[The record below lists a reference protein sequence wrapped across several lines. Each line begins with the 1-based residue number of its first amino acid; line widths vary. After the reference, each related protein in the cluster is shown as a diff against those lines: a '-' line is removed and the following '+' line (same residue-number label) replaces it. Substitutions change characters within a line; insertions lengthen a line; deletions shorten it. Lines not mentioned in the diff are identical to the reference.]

1 MCKNAV
7 FKVSKQFSVLC
18 VGVGGQLGTLS
29 GQHVLSVCQ
38 SYWPQSLPSLWLSV
52 L

>member
-1 MCKNAV
+1 M
-7 FKVSKQFSVLC
+7 FKVSKQLFVLC
-18 VGVGGQLGTLS
+18 VGVGGQFGTLS

-38 SYWPQSLPSLWLSV
+38 SYWPQSLPSLRLSV